1 MEGLTPGPSSFTVTI
16 SAKPPLAAI
25 GIRVAAVVFVVNL
38 SSFLVPPL
46 RRVGL
51 LLIFSVM
58 RRPANN
64 ASYYKS
70 GVELSTNHQK
80 GCVAENLVKED
91 ELSLEV
97 WNMPR
102 CHTGLGIPLARKI
115 NCESEK
121 VVSPFSFRVID
132 QIMGS
137 FPHSLIFRIPP
148 SLYSPATNMA
158 SMMD

>member
-25 GIRVAAVVFVVNL
+25 GIRVAAVVFVVNP

-58 RRPANN
+58 HRPENI

-70 GVELSTNHQK
+70 GAELSMIRER
-80 GCVAENLVKED
+80 VASQNNKERENMNRVLRSGICGDVT
-91 ELSLEV
+91 
-97 WNMPR
+97 R
-102 CHTGLGIPLARKI
+102 GFGIPLGRKI

-121 VVSPFSFRVID
+121 VVSLLSPFSFRVID

-137 FPHSLIFRIPP
+137 FPHSLIFRIPLSWGP
-148 SLYSPATNMA
+148 
-158 SMMD
+158 